1 MRDVFFT
8 GPEPFATQH
17 RDLFPSHLGPDGE
30 RVAEVPKAM
39 LALVSTAVRVSLSS
53 YYYIIIFG
61 IVLCCTQ

>member
-53 YYYIIIFG
+53 
-61 IVLCCTQ
+61 